1 MSKLAEKAIEKA
13 ETHIVFVPKWKN
25 SILID
30 SFWIYNFLSSEL
42 LIIRFKTRGLKYSD
56 FVNLRSKIMGGT
68 NQMLGGAKWTPLSCF
83 SGKNFS

>member
-30 SFWIYNFLSSEL
+30 SFWIYNFLSSKL
-42 LIIRFKTRGLKYSD
+42 LIIRFKTRGLKYSH
-56 FVNLRSKIMGGT
+56 FVNLESVEECSC
-68 NQMLGGAKWTPLSCF
+68 GAK
-83 SGKNFS
+83 